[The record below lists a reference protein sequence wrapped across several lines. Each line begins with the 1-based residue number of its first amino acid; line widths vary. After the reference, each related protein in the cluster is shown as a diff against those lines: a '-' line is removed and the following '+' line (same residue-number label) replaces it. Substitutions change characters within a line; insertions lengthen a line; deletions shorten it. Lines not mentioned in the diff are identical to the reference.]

1 MKPNNTALENLCEMV
16 CASASAK
23 FIGLRDRRVYFAPD
37 IPGPLPIES
46 LPIADFNSRNVRAV
60 LRQYGIEKVE
70 AQ

>member
-37 IPGPLPIES
+37 VPGTLPIES
-46 LPIADFNSRNVRAV
+46 PPIADFNSRNVRAA
-60 LRQYGIEKVE
+60 LRQYRAEKGE
-70 AQ
+70 DQ